1 MLIRLNKVNE
11 DILTANEKQHMI
23 NELIN
28 YDSKNKKKT
37 EDNVFIFFASR

>member
-1 MLIRLNKVNE
+1 MVKRLNKVDE
-11 DILTANEKQHMI
+11 ALLTANEKQHMI

-28 YDSKNKKKT
+28 YDSKNKKMI